1 MKIIQASKNG
11 SEDWHYLQG
20 KEQLK
25 NPLVLVFGNRYLLE
39 DEAVLK
45 NIREEF
51 SYEHLVFGS
60 TSGEIMNGNV
70 LDNSISVTAIELEK
84 STFIIEREN
93 ISNFDLQPNLLGEAL
108 LSKLPKESLKHLFV
122 ISEGLLD
129 GSKLIEGI
137 ENNLSNAIALT
148 GGLCGDDARFEK
160 TLSSY
165 KENPKPGEVIL
176 IGLYGEALEVT
187 YASAGGW
194 FPFGPERKITK
205 SKDNIVFEI
214 DDKPALELY
223 KNHLAHRASG
233 LPSASLSFP
242 LNVTYEGKQQPVVRA
257 VLGMDESQNTL
268 ILAGDAPENSK
279 VQLMMASIDA
289 IIDGAQHATE
299 LAMKNREK
307 KADIAILVSCIGRK
321 LVMNQRVG
329 EETEYI
335 KETLDAS
342 TATTGFYSYGQ
353 IAPFNGNDYTNL
365 HNQTMTVT
373 LISE

>member
-11 SEDWHYLQG
+11 SEDWNYLQD
-20 KEQLK
+20 KTQLR

-39 DEAVLK
+39 DEVVIK

-51 SYEHLVFGS
+51 SYENIVFAS
-60 TSGEIMNGNV
+60 TSGEIFDGAIQ
-70 LDNSISVTAIELEK
+70 DNSISVTVIELEK
-84 STFIIEREN
+84 STFVIEREN
-93 ISNFDLQPNLLGEAL
+93 ISNFNMQSNLLGKAL
-108 LSKLPKESLKHLFV
+108 LKKMPKEKLKHLFV
-122 ISEGLLD
+122 LSDGLLD
-129 GSKLIEGI
+129 GSKLIEGL
-137 ENNLSNAIALT
+137 ECNLNNTIAIT
-148 GGLCGDDARFEK
+148 GGMCGDDARFEK

-165 KENPKPGEVIL
+165 NENPKIGEVVL
-176 IGLYGEALEVT
+176 IGLYGDALEVT

-205 SKDNIVFEI
+205 SKDNIIFEI
-214 DDKPALELY
+214 DNKPALDVY
-223 KNHLAHRASG
+223 KNHLAHRAIG

-242 LNVTYEGKQQPVVRA
+242 LNITYEGKTQPVVRTILA
-257 VLGMDESQNTL
+257 VDELQKTL
-268 ILAGDAPENSK
+268 VLAGDAPENSK
-279 VQLMMASIDA
+279 VQLLMASIDA
-289 IIDGAQHATE
+289 IIDGAQCATE
-299 LAMKNREK
+299 LAMKNRVKNAE
-307 KADIAILVSCIGRK
+307 IAILVSCIGRK
-321 LVMNQRVG
+321 LVMNKRVG

-335 KETLDAS
+335 KETLDTS

>member
-11 SEDWHYLQG
+11 GGDWHYLQQ
-20 KEQLK
+20 KTKLK

-39 DEAVLK
+39 DEAVI
-45 NIREEF
+45 NNVREEF
-51 SYEHLVFGS
+51 SYEHIVFGS
-60 TSGEIMNGNV
+60 TSGDIQDGN
-70 LDNSISVTAIELEK
+70 LQDNSISVTAMELEN
-84 STFIIEREN
+84 STFVIAREN
-93 ISNFDLQPNLLGEAL
+93 ISHFNLESNLLGEAL
-108 LSKLPKESLKHLFV
+108 LEKLPKEKLKHLFV
-122 ISEGLLD
+122 LSDGMLD
-129 GSKLIEGI
+129 GSKLIEGL
-137 ENNLSNAIALT
+137 ENNLSNTIAIT

-165 KENPKPGEVIL
+165 KENPKTGEVIL
-176 IGLYGEALEVT
+176 IGLYGETLEVT

-194 FPFGPERKITK
+194 FSYGPERKITK

-214 DDKPALELY
+214 DDKPALDLY
-223 KNHLAHRASG
+223 KNHLAHRAIG

-242 LNVTYEGKQQPVVRA
+242 LSITYDGKKQPVVRTI
-257 VLGMDESQNTL
+257 LGVDESQRSL

-279 VQLMMASIDA
+279 VQLMMASVDA
-289 IIDGAQHATE
+289 MIDGAQYATE
-299 LAMKNREK
+299 LAMKNRVK
-307 KADIAILVSCIGRK
+307 TADVAILVSCIGRK

-335 KETLDAS
+335 KETLDSS

-353 IAPFNGNDYTNL
+353 IAPFNGNDFTDL

>member
-165 KENPKPGEVIL
+165 KENPKQGEVIL
-176 IGLYGEALEVT
+176 IGLYGDALEVT

-321 LVMNQRVG
+321 LVMNQRVR

-342 TATTGFYSYGQ
+342 TVTTGFYSYGQ

>member
-20 KEQLK
+20 KVQLQ
-25 NPLVLVFGNRYLLE
+25 NPLVLVFSNRYLLE
-39 DEAVLK
+39 DEVVLN

-60 TSGEIMNGNV
+60 TSGEIMDGSV

-108 LSKLPKESLKHLFV
+108 LSKLPKENLKHLFV
-122 ISEGLLD
+122 ISDGLLD

-137 ENNLSNAIALT
+137 ENNLNNAIALT

-176 IGLYGEALEVT
+176 IGLYGEALEIT

-223 KNHLAHRASG
+223 KNHLAHRAIG

-289 IIDGAQHATE
+289 IIDGAQYATE

-335 KETLDAS
+335 KETLDTS

>member
-11 SEDWHYLQG
+11 SEDWHYLQE
-20 KEQLK
+20 KVQLQ
-25 NPLVLVFGNRYLLE
+25 NPLVLVFGNRFLLE

-60 TSGEIMNGNV
+60 TSGEIMNGCI

-93 ISNFDLQPNLLGEAL
+93 ISNFDFQPNLLGEAL
-108 LSKLPKESLKHLFV
+108 LRKLPKENLKHLLV
-122 ISEGLLD
+122 ISDGLLD

-137 ENNLSNAIALT
+137 ENNLSNSIALT

-165 KENPKPGEVIL
+165 KENPKPGEVVL

-187 YASAGGW
+187 YGSAGGW

-205 SKDNIVFEI
+205 SKDNIVYEI

-223 KNHLAHRASG
+223 KNHLAHRAIG

-289 IIDGAQHATE
+289 IIDGAQYATE
-299 LAMKNREK
+299 LALKNREK

-335 KETLDAS
+335 KETLDAT